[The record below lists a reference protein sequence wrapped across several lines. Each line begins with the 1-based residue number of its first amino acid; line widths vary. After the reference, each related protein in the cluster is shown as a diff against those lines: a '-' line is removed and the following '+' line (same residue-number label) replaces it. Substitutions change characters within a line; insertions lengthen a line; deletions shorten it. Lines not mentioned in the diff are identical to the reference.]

1 MSGYPK
7 TRPRPP
13 SLPVTAGIAC
23 AGAYIA
29 TVFASNW
36 AIQRFGLVPV
46 GFGLEAPA
54 GVYFAGLAFTLR
66 DLTQRAL
73 GRSTVVF
80 AIVGGAALSV
90 AVAPP
95 FALASGTAFLL
106 SELCDFAVYTPLE
119 RRRLM
124 LAVAAS
130 NVVGTV
136 VDSVVFLLLAFG
148 SLDFLAG
155 QVVGKTWM
163 TLLTVA
169 LLFPFR
175 HLMMAGVGVTPPVD
189 TVRWSGR

>member
-1 MSGYPK
+1 M
-7 TRPRPP
+7 
-13 SLPVTAGIAC
+13 C

-29 TVFASNW
+29 TVFGSNW
-36 AIQRFGLVPV
+36 SIERYGLVPV

-66 DLTQRAL
+66 DLTQRTL
-73 GRSTVVF
+73 GRRVVVA
-80 AIVGGAALSV
+80 AIVCGAALSV
-90 AVAPP
+90 IVAPR

-119 RRRLM
+119 RRRWV

-130 NVVGTV
+130 NTAGVV

-155 QVVGKTWM
+155 QVVGKSWM
-163 TLLTVA
+163 TLLAVA
-169 LLFPFR
+169 VLAPVR
-175 HLMMAGVGVTPPVD
+175 HRMAGVT
-189 TVRWSGR
+189 RH